1 MDNRLGEMIATA
13 RLRAGYS
20 ARQLAEATGISHSY
34 ISQVEKGEIRRPS
47 PRVLKRLTEVLPEL
61 DHFALLAAAGHI
73 RRGMGAAGAQAQ
85 GRSNAGREDARR
97 GAGRDP
103 SGLPATVPVYATIPA
118 GFGGTS
124 RRVNEGDEI
133 ERVPVDGESLGLDPD
148 AFGLRVKGDSMTGA
162 GIMDGDLVI
171 VSPGAPYE
179 SGDILVVRID
189 GEEHSLKR
197 VILQGEMMILQ
208 PCNPAYEPRVIDTSK
223 GDSNVHVYGKVVS
236 CERRY

>member
-1 MDNRLGEMIATA
+1 MENRLGEMVARA
-13 RLRAGYS
+13 RLTAGYS

-61 DHFALLAAAGHI
+61 DHFALLSAAGHI
-73 RRGMGAAGAQAQ
+73 RVGVGGQAQARQ
-85 GRSNAGREDARR
+85 TGGHSGGKLA
-97 GAGRDP
+97 P
-103 SGLPATVPVYATIPA
+103 SGIRSSVPVYATIPA
-118 GFGGTS
+118 GFDGTS
-124 RRVNEGDEI
+124 RRVSEWDEV
-133 ERVPVDGESLGLDPD
+133 ERVPVDAESLGLDPD

-162 GIMDGDLVI
+162 GILDGDLVI
-171 VSPGAPYE
+171 VSPSAPYE
-179 SGDILVVRID
+179 SGDIVVVRIN

-208 PCNPAYEPRVIDTSK
+208 PCNPAYGPRVIDTSK
-223 GDSNVHVYGKVVS
+223 GDSDVHIYGKVVS